1 MIALI
6 ILVIVFILLFFIWAA
21 CRVNSEYS
29 RQEEKEEFKW
39 KE

>member
-6 ILVIVFILLFFIWAA
+6 ILGIVFILLFFMWAA
-21 CRVNSEYS
+21 CRLSSQYS
-29 RQEEKEEFKW
+29 RQEEKEEFEW

>member
-6 ILVIVFILLFFIWAA
+6 ISGIVFIILFFIWAA
-21 CRVNSEYS
+21 YCLSSKYS

-39 KE
+39 EK